1 MAQKAFDVSKFRK
14 SLTKA
19 VPGMSTGFNDPRDW
33 ISTGNHTLNYLMTG
47 DFNRGVPLG
56 KVTMFA
62 GESGSGKSYICSGNL
77 VRNAQQAGILPVILD
92 SENAL
97 DEDWLNALGI
107 DTSPDKLMRF
117 GVSMIDE
124 VAKFIS
130 EFMKEYKDS
139 YGELPYEE
147 QQKVLFIVDSVG
159 MLLTPT
165 DINQFEAG
173 DMKGDMGRKA
183 KALTALIK
191 NTVNRIAPHPIG
203 LVVTNH
209 TYASQDM
216 FDPDDKITGGQG
228 FIYASSMVVA
238 MKKLKL
244 KEDEDGNKTSTV
256 QGIRAACKIM
266 KTRYSKPFESV
277 QVKIPYNS
285 GMDPYSGLVE
295 LFEDRGW
302 LKKEGNKLSY
312 TTLDGEVIKEFR
324 KGYTNE
330 ILDRVMAD
338 VVARGQDMAYQGAI
352 NAKGGDANESS
363 EDWRSR
369 SMVKRARG

>member
-1 MAQKAFDVSKFRK
+1 MGKAFDVSKFRK
-14 SLTKA
+14 NLTKA
-19 VPGMSTGFNDPRDW
+19 IPAMSSGFNDPRDW

-47 DFNRGVPLG
+47 DFGRGVPLG

-62 GESGSGKSYICSGNL
+62 GESGAGKSYICSGNL
-77 VRNAQQAGILPVILD
+77 VKNAQAQGILPVILD

-97 DEDWLNALGI
+97 DEDWLKALGI
-107 DTSPDKLMRF
+107 DTAPDKLMRF

-130 EFMKEYKDS
+130 EFMKEYKEAYAD
-139 YGELPYEE
+139 LPYEE
-147 QQKVLFIVDSVG
+147 QQKVLFIIDSVG

-191 NTVNRIAPHPIG
+191 NTVNRIAPHPVG

-216 FDPDDKITGGQG
+216 FDPDDKITGGSG
-228 FIYASSMVVA
+228 FVYASSMVVA

-244 KEDEDGNKTSTV
+244 KTDADGNKTSQV
-256 QGIRAACKIM
+256 HGIRAACKIM
-266 KTRYSKPFESV
+266 KTRYAKPFESV
-277 QVKIPYNS
+277 QVEIPYTT
-285 GMDPYSGLVE
+285 GMDPYSGLVD
-295 LFEDRGW
+295 LFEARGW
-302 LKKEGNKLSY
+302 LKKEGNKLTY
-312 TTLDGEVIKEFR
+312 TTLDGEIIKEFR
-324 KGYTNE
+324 KGYTDE
-330 ILDRVMAD
+330 ILDKIMAD
-338 VVARGQDMAYQGAI
+338 VVARGTDLAYQGAI
-352 NAKGGDANESS
+352 SPNGEEDAAVAE
-363 EDWRSR
+363 E
-369 SMVKRARG
+369 

>member
-139 YGELPYEE
+139 YGEMPYEE

-183 KALTALIK
+183 KALTALVK

-363 EDWRSR
+363 ED
-369 SMVKRARG
+369 